1 MKVQSTF
8 YPNFISKTVA
18 LLIISSCITK
28 NVQIIDIWCIYG
40 FNSREKMSQITHFCG
55 VNFLACKSG
64 SVNFLTNIMSV
75 TYAGLSKLG
84 RMNGWIFSNEQLSK
98 YVMFAMEPFWSC
110 SRSQSLSL
118 TNVKTFLAHKTK
130 SKTC

>member
-1 MKVQSTF
+1 
-8 YPNFISKTVA
+8 
-18 LLIISSCITK
+18 
-28 NVQIIDIWCIYG
+28 
-40 FNSREKMSQITHFCG
+40 MSQITHFCG
-55 VNFLACKSG
+55 VKFLAGKSG
-64 SVNFLTNIMSV
+64 FLTNIMSV

-110 SRSQSLSL
+110 CRSQSLSL